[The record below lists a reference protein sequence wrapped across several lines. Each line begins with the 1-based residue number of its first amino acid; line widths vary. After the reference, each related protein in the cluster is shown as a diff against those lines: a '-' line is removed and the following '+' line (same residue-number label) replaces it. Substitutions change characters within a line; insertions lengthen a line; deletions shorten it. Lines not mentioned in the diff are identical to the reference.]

1 MLEINTGIITE
12 IFDAKRLS
20 NEMYGYLCSVISEEL
35 GKRNDSVND
44 MLIHNCVEEIL
55 SINQKN

>member
-1 MLEINTGIITE
+1 MLKINTGIITE

-20 NEMYGYLCSVISEEL
+20 NEMYSYLCCVINEEL

-44 MLIHNCVEEIL
+44 KLISSCVDEMLKL
-55 SINQKN
+55 KQKK